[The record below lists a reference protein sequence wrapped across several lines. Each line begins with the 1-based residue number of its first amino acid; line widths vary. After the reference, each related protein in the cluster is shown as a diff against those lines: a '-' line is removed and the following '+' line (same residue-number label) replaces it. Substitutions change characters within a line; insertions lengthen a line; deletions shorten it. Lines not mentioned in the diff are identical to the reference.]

1 VEKTEIVES
10 ERLHV
15 SSPALPSDRA
25 EVSPNLRVLMFAS
38 AAGGDALSRTT
49 PGTEGVGVSGR
60 VSSPTPTQVP
70 SPLLLSA
77 TRVVLMERV
86 SGERYLHANVAR
98 FGQRC
103 ALRKPDASRVDR

>member
-1 VEKTEIVES
+1 MES
-10 ERLHV
+10 ETLHV

-38 AAGGDALSRTT
+38 AAGGDALKQDDT
-49 PGTEGVGVSGR
+49 GTGGVGVSGR
-60 VSSPTPTQVP
+60 VSSPTPTQLP

-98 FGQRC
+98 FGQQR
-103 ALRKPDASRVDR
+103 ALR